1 MGETGEFQIVIDG
14 VGANASD
21 IAATLGSL
29 MLCCQGRV
37 GCHIIV
43 MHNDGL
49 ETSSFDIPDDF
60 AVDFVAGRVRE
71 SLNCDE
77 QDLLIEAG
85 VLVFGD
91 VAAFL
96 DPSVS
101 CSRIETVEVG
111 LVEQEVGEEDD
122 ESKPSFFAKVKSS
135 ESDDVRRRNIGP
147 SGLDVESI
155 PECPPGCIRLVGFDK
170 AVSPS
175 RYYDVPLGDFWL
187 KAYLSTS
194 LCVDSLERQSLSAS
208 GEDIQLEGAIFS
220 SVPTISAARIEG
232 APLFSVVIP
241 AYNAGPYI
249 SETIQSVLRQTLQ
262 SFEIIC
268 VDDGSTDNTTETIS
282 RCAALDDRV
291 FLLEQE
297 NQYAGVA
304 RNCGIERAVGEYV
317 TFLDADDFL
326 APNALESY
334 YLAAKSCSADVVV
347 AATYQFKQG
356 ESHAKKTD
364 NWLREDF
371 VPRASC
377 FSAREYPQ
385 FAFNF
390 TPGGPGGK
398 CFRRDFIREAN
409 LSFLPL
415 PKSEDFYFIHLGIAK
430 ASSIALVRNPVYFI
444 RMLPTSL
451 ERRKSEMPLVFW
463 EAILLFEARLKE
475 EGLFERF
482 KQSFI
487 NENVN
492 RFANNLKECDEGA
505 SDLILRKL
513 SEVGES
519 ALGLGVFP
527 DRYFYMTENYEY
539 LCARLEMPLEITSPV
554 SRKLYD
560 RAVDQYRRARSDYE
574 SELREIKRIRSS
586 YSYRIGRAIM
596 AGPIM
601 LKRALRKIARCL
613 KS

>member
-1 MGETGEFQIVIDG
+1 MGETEEAQIIIDG
-14 VGANASD
+14 VNANASD

-29 MLCCQGRV
+29 MLCCQRRFSYRIV
-37 GCHIIV
+37 V
-43 MHNDGL
+43 MHDEGV
-49 ETSSFDIPDDF
+49 ETSLFDIPGDCV
-60 AVDFVAGRVRE
+60 VDFSIGHTRD
-71 SLNCDE
+71 SLDCSE
-77 QDLLIEAG
+77 RCLLIEAG
-85 VLVFGD
+85 SLVFGD
-91 VAAFL
+91 VSGFL
-96 DPSVS
+96 EPSTD
-101 CSRIETVEVG
+101 CSRIETIKIG
-111 LVEQEVGEEDD
+111 LVGPDFEEGND
-122 ESKPSFFAKVKSS
+122 EAKPSFFAKVQYG
-135 ESDDVRRRNIGP
+135 ESGDVTCQDIDVNGP
-147 SGLDVESI
+147 YIESV
-155 PECPPGCIRLVGFDK
+155 PECPCGCIRLVSFDG
-170 AVSPS
+170 AVSPCC
-175 RYYDVPLGDFWL
+175 YYDVPMADFWL
-187 KAYLSTS
+187 KAYLLALPSAG
-194 LCVDSLERQSLSAS
+194 SLERQPLSANS
-208 GEDIQLEGAIFS
+208 EVVQLEGAALS
-220 SVPTISAARIEG
+220 DAPTMSAARIEG

-241 AYNAGPYI
+241 AYNAGQYI

-268 VDDGSTDNTTETIS
+268 IDDGSTDNTIEAIR
-282 RCAALDDRV
+282 RCAALDERV

-304 RNCGIERAVGEYV
+304 RNRGIERAVGKYV

-334 YLAAKSCSADVVV
+334 YFAAESCSADVVV

-371 VPRASC
+371 VPRATS

-385 FAFNF
+385 YAFNF

-398 CFRRDFIREAN
+398 CFRRDFVRKAN
-409 LSFLPL
+409 LSFLSL

-430 ASSIALVRNPVYFI
+430 ASAIALVRDPVYFI
-444 RMLPTSL
+444 RVLPTSL
-451 ERRKSEMPLVFW
+451 ERRKNEMPLVFW

-475 EGLFERF
+475 EGLFDQFR
-482 KQSFI
+482 QSFV

-492 RFANNLKECDEGA
+492 RFANNLRDSDEEA
-505 SDLILRKL
+505 ADLILRKL

-539 LCARLEMPLEITSPV
+539 LCAKLEMRLKITGPV
-554 SRKLYD
+554 NRKLYD
-560 RAVDQYRRARSDYE
+560 GAVDRYRRAHSDYE
-574 SELREIKRIRSS
+574 RELREIKKVRSS

-601 LKRALRKIARCL
+601 LKRALRKIVRCF